1 MSRTADDNPVCPSGT
16 QRLLLQALQEAD
28 TLTTLTCH
36 DTHCLQCFHRNGIK
50 PCTRQRCC
58 QLPALCAAPHL
69 RQLQSSRHI
78 SMLRSSA
85 SDRHF
90 PRCTDHFSADNAAYW
105 YGKHPQ
111 RTPAADTCCAGI
123 SRAYYGRIERGE
135 HSLTV
140 EKCQMIAT
148 ALGVRIADLFTEL
161 PE

>member
-1 MSRTADDNPVCPSGT
+1 MPLALAEEACGHNVYAADQQVGVDDAVV
-16 QRLLLQALQEAD
+16 
-28 TLTTLTCH
+28 
-36 DTHCLQCFHRNGIK
+36 
-50 PCTRQRCC
+50 
-58 QLPALCAAPHL
+58 
-69 RQLQSSRHI
+69 QLQSGLNI

-85 SDRHF
+85 SDRHV

-123 SRAYYGRIERGE
+123 NRAYYGRIERGE